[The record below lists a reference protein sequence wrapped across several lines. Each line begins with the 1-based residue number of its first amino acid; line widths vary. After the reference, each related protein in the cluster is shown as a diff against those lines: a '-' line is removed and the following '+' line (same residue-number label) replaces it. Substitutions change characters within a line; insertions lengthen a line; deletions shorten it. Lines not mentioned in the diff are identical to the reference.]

1 MAPSVDPATV
11 RNGAIMRESISRDLN
26 SPQKI
31 SQTDFASRRRAVRSS
46 SVNTLRNLWVGLT
59 VILLARLLGAC
70 SGAHPSSGGGG
81 GGKFPAYNVI
91 RLYNDSPGEI
101 YGITLNAG
109 GTDTTLDKLPAE
121 HSPTRDRG
129 IRPET
134 QFAEV
139 RWQTA
144 DGARQQQTV
153 QIAGKLPPGF
163 HGVIVLKLKPTG
175 NVETEFVRYEDLQ

>member
-1 MAPSVDPATV
+1 MV
-11 RNGAIMRESISRDLN
+11 GC
-26 SPQKI
+26 
-31 SQTDFASRRRAVRSS
+31 AS
-46 SVNTLRNLWVGLT
+46 G
-59 VILLARLLGAC
+59 
-70 SGAHPSSGGGG
+70 PP
-81 GGKFPAYNVI
+81 KQQFPPYNVI
-91 RLYNDSPGEI
+91 RLYNDSPDEI
-101 YGITLNAG
+101 YGVALNAG

-144 DGARQQQTV
+144 EGARQQQTV

-175 NVETEFVRYEDLQ
+175 DVETEFVRYEDLQ

>member
-1 MAPSVDPATV
+1 VKHNCHPTV
-11 RNGAIMRESISRDLN
+11 GIIL
-26 SPQKI
+26 
-31 SQTDFASRRRAVRSS
+31 
-46 SVNTLRNLWVGLT
+46 
-59 VILLARLLGAC
+59 ILLAATGCA
-70 SGAHPSSGGGG
+70 SGPP
-81 GGKFPAYNVI
+81 KQQQQKIPPYNVI
-91 RLYNDSPGEI
+91 RLYNDSPDAI

-109 GTDTTLDKLPAE
+109 GTDETLDKLPAE

-175 NVETEFVRYEDLQ
+175 DVETEFVRYEDLR

>member
-1 MAPSVDPATV
+1 VCGDGGYQIAARCGKKSAVKLPRPPAFT
-11 RNGAIMRESISRDLN
+11 
-26 SPQKI
+26 
-31 SQTDFASRRRAVRSS
+31 
-46 SVNTLRNLWVGLT
+46 TLL
-59 VILLARLLGAC
+59 ILLVTVVVAGGCA
-70 SGAHPSSGGGG
+70 SGPS
-81 GGKFPAYNVI
+81 KHQQFPPYNVI
-91 RLYNDSPGEI
+91 RLYNDSPDAI

-134 QFAEV
+134 QDAEV

-163 HGVIVLKLKPTG
+163 RGVIVLKLKPTG
-175 NVETEFVRYEDLQ
+175 DVETEFVRYEDLK